1 VASLLPQNLT
11 QQSGLITRLASD
23 LCRARQKYNYTVQ
36 FLSNLRHRA
45 ALDADAC
52 KAYVPT
58 GVVVED
64 VVAVSEGKTAM
75 TSATRLKQVE
85 EGCP

>member
-1 VASLLPQNLT
+1 M
-11 QQSGLITRLASD
+11 
-23 LCRARQKYNYTVQ
+23 
-36 FLSNLRHRA
+36 A
-45 ALDADAC
+45 AHGADAC
-52 KAYVPT
+52 KAYVPK